1 MVLGRSYPSGGCA
14 SFNLLAKIDGIIVGQ
29 CQVYHIRVGYSNPTP
44 HGPTGIK
51 EPALLFS
58 SLKLCFLEKCQ
69 FKKML
74 NEIGI
79 FFLI

>member
-14 SFNLLAKIDGIIVGQ
+14 SFNFMAKIDGIIVGQ

-44 HGPTGIK
+44 HGPAGIN

-58 SLKLCFLEKCQ
+58 FL
-69 FKKML
+69 
-74 NEIGI
+74 N
-79 FFLI
+79 FLF